1 MARHRPVHL
10 IQKGYLLGMSQRK
23 IRDGACVVNITHT
36 HTEHRF
42 TRDINRALYIQ
53 RLTMMMI
60 IMIVGPGNPYRH

>member
-1 MARHRPVHL
+1 MRGEH
-10 IQKGYLLGMSQRK
+10 
-23 IRDGACVVNITHT
+23 NTHT